1 MDSDRWAEIFFFLI
15 IFQWLIAIM
24 LTFSDNP
31 QQTEWLLCWS
41 VEIFGVLRGRFSFS
55 VGNTGGV
62 TPPPPRQLS
71 DWNICQT
78 LGLSRRKWLACT
90 MPTCVSKCVFIQ
102 TTEIVWATHI
112 LYPVIMSFRLF
123 LCLCP
128 SACVLSVWGLP
139 PIPQSV
145 GVSGDGNPFFPY
157 SDSGGEIRQ
166 TLGED

>member
-1 MDSDRWAEIFFFLI
+1 MGWDIFFLI

-41 VEIFGVLRGRFSFS
+41 VESFDVLRRWFSFS

-62 TPPPPRQLS
+62 TPPPPSETAL
-71 DWNICQT
+71 W
-78 LGLSRRKWLACT
+78 LGHMSESCRRKWLACT

-102 TTEIVWATHI
+102 TAEIVWETHI

-128 SACVLSVWGLP
+128 SASVLSVWGLP
-139 PIPQSV
+139 PIPPLVGV